1 MQTII
6 NLPHVG
12 ESVTEGVIGRWLAA
26 PGQRVRRYDPLV
38 EVLTDKVSME
48 VPSPFTGVLTRF
60 IAQEGDTI
68 PMGQPICEMDVEGA
82 APAQTEPAAPA
93 APASA
98 PTTPSTAPPV
108 AQAPAAALVA
118 LRTFE
123 FLDSV
128 RAVGPTGSGEGGQG
142 RPDALQDAAQAAS
155 APQVSASPVLS
166 APAPLGVAGGPW
178 LSPLV
183 RNLVRLHGVDVNG
196 LSGTGLRGRIT
207 KADVERYLEQE
218 RRTGVGGGPAQPIAR
233 APQPVLD
240 PAVESSRMQMT
251 PLRRTIAEHMARAS
265 REIPAA
271 WTLVD
276 VDCSGL
282 VAARTAHR
290 QALEANGGTG
300 TYLPFTAWC
309 VAGALRAHPR
319 LNARW
324 EDEGI
329 TLMHRVHLGI
339 AASTEAGLIVP
350 VVHDADRLGILDL
363 ARAIRTVTEAA
374 RAGKLTLEQ
383 VRGGTF
389 TLNNTGALG
398 SVASVPIINHPQAA
412 ILATEA
418 MVKRPVVVAGDAIAV
433 RPVMNLCLTFDHRIC
448 DGAEAAAFLQD
459 VRQRIEGL
467 SAETAL

>member
-12 ESVTEGVIGRWLAA
+12 ESVTEGVIGKWLAA

-38 EVLTDKVSME
+38 EVVTDKVSME
-48 VPSPFTGVLTRF
+48 VPSPFTGVLTSLLV
-60 IAQEGDTI
+60 QEGDTV
-68 PMGQPICEMDVEGA
+68 PMGQPICEMNVEGA
-82 APAQTEPAAPA
+82 PVAQAEAAAPAVPAPAPA
-93 APASA
+93 APAPQA
-98 PTTPSTAPPV
+98 TV
-108 AQAPAAALVA
+108 NAPAAPAA

-142 RPDALQDAAQAAS
+142 RPDALQDAAQVASTPQPPAS
-155 APQVSASPVLS
+155 APVG
-166 APAPLGVAGGPW
+166 APAPVSAAGGPW

-183 RNLVRLHGVDVNG
+183 RNLVRLHGVDVG
-196 LSGTGLRGRIT
+196 ALTGTGMRGRIT
-207 KADVERYLEQE
+207 KADVERYLEQV
-218 RRTGVGGGPAQPIAR
+218 RRTGGGGAPAQPIAR
-233 APQPVLD
+233 TPQPVMD

-271 WTLVD
+271 WTLVE
-276 VDCSGL
+276 VDCTGL
-282 VAARTAHR
+282 VAARAAHR
-290 QALEANGGTG
+290 QALESNGGSG

-329 TLMHRVHLGI
+329 TLIHRVHLGI
-339 AASTEAGLIVP
+339 AASTEGGLIVP

-363 ARAIRTVTEAA
+363 ARAIRTVTDAA
-374 RAGKLTLEQ
+374 RTGKLTLEQ

-398 SVASVPIINHPQAA
+398 SVASVPIINHPQAG
-412 ILATEA
+412 ILTTEA

-433 RPVMNLCLTFDHRIC
+433 HPMMNLCLTFDHRIC

-459 VRQRIEGL
+459 VRQRIERL
-467 SAETAL
+467 SAGTAL